1 MSLCVCTSAPV
12 GNDDSTIPLKSVA
25 IICSV
30 VLPLLFLSSIGII
43 LVVLSESCTMRVP
56 RMICFFSSFRFE
68 DSALRTFLDT
78 PLISRMI
85 LR

>member
-1 MSLCVCTSAPV
+1 MRLCVCTSAPV

-25 IICSV
+25 IISSV

-43 LVVLSESCTMRVP
+43 FAVFSGSCTMRVP
-56 RMICFFSSFRFE
+56 RIICFFSSFRYE
-68 DSALRTFLDT
+68 DSALRTFLDA

>member
-25 IICSV
+25 IISSDIF
-30 VLPLLFLSSIGII
+30 PLQFLSSIGLIF
-43 LVVLSESCTMRVP
+43 VVLSGSCSMRVP
-56 RMICFFSSFRFE
+56 RIICFFSSVRYL
-68 DSALRTFLDT
+68 DCALRTSPDA